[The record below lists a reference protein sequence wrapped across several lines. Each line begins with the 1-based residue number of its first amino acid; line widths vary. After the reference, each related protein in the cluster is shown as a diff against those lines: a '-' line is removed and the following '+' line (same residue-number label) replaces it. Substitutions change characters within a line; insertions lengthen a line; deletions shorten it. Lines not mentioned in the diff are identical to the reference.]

1 MSGIKANAIVSIW
14 VRIFVFGLSL
24 HLYPRFILRVVN
36 ALVSL
41 CICTDSPEPSLLADA
56 ISIEISCTG
65 PNDLSYI
72 NLCFFR
78 IILIS

>member
-1 MSGIKANAIVSIW
+1 MLTYP
-14 VRIFVFGLSL
+14 FGLEFSFL
-24 HLYPRFILRVVN
+24 VLVFIYIHTLFLGAVN

-72 NLCFFR
+72 NFCFFR

>member
-1 MSGIKANAIVSIW
+1 MLSYP
-14 VRIFVFGLSL
+14 FGLEFSFL
-24 HLYPRFILRVVN
+24 VLVFIFIHALFLRVVN

-41 CICTDSPEPSLLADA
+41 CICTDSHEPSLLADA

-78 IILIS
+78 II